1 MWMDLESVIPS
12 EIRKRKILY
21 TNTYVWNLEK
31 WCRWAHLQEQRCR
44 HRERTCEHGWGEGEW
59 DELGEWDWQLS
70 ATTCEIAGGK
80 PLHSTG
86 ASERRSEGLGCG
98 GRKEIQEG
106 GDKEYT
112 SLIHCVV
119 QQKLTQYGKVSKKG
133 KRGHEKNKTY
143 GPLIQYLHF

>member
-1 MWMDLESVIPS
+1 MVQ
-12 EIRKRKILY
+12 
-21 TNTYVWNLEK
+21 VNLF
-31 WCRWAHLQEQRCR
+31 AGQEQRHGCR
-44 HRERTCEHGWGEGEW
+44 EQTCGHQRGTNGEMRI
-59 DELGEWDWQLS
+59 DRYTVLCVRQRAS
-70 ATTCEIAGGK
+70 GK

-119 QQKLTQYGKVSKKG
+119 QQKLT
-133 KRGHEKNKTY
+133 T
-143 GPLIQYLHF
+143 L